1 MNYGLL
7 LLALTTTPAL
17 ADSIVFTL
25 GSKHTRGNYEETNP
39 GIGYEKQIS
48 ERWTLSGGYYRNSNR
63 HDSLYAGAIYTR
75 WKLGEVRLGTSLGIV
90 TGYGKP
96 LPMLAPVVMW
106 RNLNFVVIPPI
117 GGSTGVVALQVKM
130 PI

>member
-1 MNYGLL
+1 MKYGLL

-25 GSKHTRGNYEETNP
+25 GSKHSKGNYEESNW
-39 GIGYEKQIS
+39 GVGAERKIDD
-48 ERWTLSGGYYRNSNR
+48 RWTASLGHYRNSLR
-63 HDSLYAGAIYTR
+63 RDSFYAGAIYSR
-75 WKLGEVRLGTSLGIV
+75 WRLGEVRFGTSLGIV

-117 GGSTGVVALQVKM
+117 GGSTGVVALQVKV